1 MSLLDSVHLLEEK
14 MGMEYNFQSGSVE
27 AINFQANSKFPH
39 ELEHLFQQ
47 VLDFADNHD
56 QEYGV
61 ADTPEKALLKHTKLR
76 ELISGGVVGNQFIKI
91 VEKHTRFKIEGIIS
105 SVPTNEANIC
115 NVWVCILD
123 STKSFNDIIDTIT
136 TTLGYGKDVKPTDKT
151 LHDMLDVSRSLDKN
165 MGHILR
171 GSDWKIQINM
181 PVGIFVV
188 KDIISNNADKCQM
201 TAKEITSVFLHELGH
216 IFSWIEYSADLVYTG
231 YYGNNI
237 LRDVTAKFV
246 KNPKQTA
253 TEILNYVKKN
263 DSKIDNK
270 IYQKLV
276 TNATL
281 IVKKLLVMVD
291 DKNIEIDP
299 DNKASYNHST
309 ILNIVL
315 MLLIFIVSILF
326 ITFGW
331 MKFFLPIQ
339 SMINIVSTDA
349 TNSNEYMTDK
359 NMSIFERL
367 ADEYVSRFG
376 LSKDLNN
383 ALLKIGFIYEE
394 LSKLHLVTL
403 IYDKAARD
411 SRMLRVVT
419 FFLSIPSNILG
430 YLVHLKV
437 AGLSTGYEELYIRLK
452 RNINNLHDVVK
463 NRHLDPITRNTI
475 LDDIDDM
482 NRTLVAN
489 KSNIELN
496 AFDKV
501 VKFILDIPDNILV
514 QGGTYLFG
522 SANADKEYMQLFEHL
537 DELLSNKSFYYSA
550 SVARLLKK

>member
-1 MSLLDSVHLLEEK
+1 MSLLDSVQLLEEK

>member
-1 MSLLDSVHLLEEK
+1 M
-14 MGMEYNFQSGSVE
+14 
-27 AINFQANSKFPH
+27 
-39 ELEHLFQQ
+39 
-47 VLDFADNHD
+47 
-56 QEYGV
+56 
-61 ADTPEKALLKHTKLR
+61 
-76 ELISGGVVGNQFIKI
+76 
-91 VEKHTRFKIEGIIS
+91 
-105 SVPTNEANIC
+105 
-115 NVWVCILD
+115 
-123 STKSFNDIIDTIT
+123 
-136 TTLGYGKDVKPTDKT
+136 
-151 LHDMLDVSRSLDKN
+151 
-165 MGHILR
+165 
-171 GSDWKIQINM
+171 
-181 PVGIFVV
+181 
-188 KDIISNNADKCQM
+188 
-201 TAKEITSVFLHELGH
+201 
-216 IFSWIEYSADLVYTG
+216 
-231 YYGNNI
+231 
-237 LRDVTAKFV
+237 
-246 KNPKQTA
+246 
-253 TEILNYVKKN
+253 NYVKKN